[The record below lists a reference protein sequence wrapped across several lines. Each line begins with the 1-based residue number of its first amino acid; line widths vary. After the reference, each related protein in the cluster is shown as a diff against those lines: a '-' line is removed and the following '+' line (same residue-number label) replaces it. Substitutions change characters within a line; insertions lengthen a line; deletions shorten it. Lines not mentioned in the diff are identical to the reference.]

1 MSRDYLLYTI
11 LSISAA
17 HRQSFAP
24 SPQNQNTAMLYRQKT
39 FNAYNEALQNITT
52 DNYETLLITS
62 LLMQLLVPPPELP
75 CTDRAILEWL
85 TTFLVMTQGL
95 RILAGLKWASGIEKL
110 FVFPIFKREL
120 RTLPPPPL
128 IRVPSEDPRMFA
140 REGPMGETPEHPN
153 PPAMY
158 RDGGD
163 QVPRPV
169 SAGVDSTS
177 CSLLSPLAEPSEH
190 FGNLMQSYFEDK
202 RIKSFNRN
210 VHLTTFL
217 SPTLC
222 FVV

>member
-1 MSRDYLLYTI
+1 MSRDYLLYTV

-39 FNAYNEALQNITT
+39 FNAYNKALQNITT
-52 DNYETLLITS
+52 DSYETLLITS

-75 CTDRAILEWL
+75 CTDTAILEWL
-85 TTFLVMTQGL
+85 TTFLAMTQGL

-110 FVFPIFKREL
+110 SVFPIFRREL

-140 REGPMGETPEHPN
+140 KGGPVGETPEHPN
-153 PPAMY
+153 PPATY
-158 RDGGD
+158 RDGENE
-163 QVPRPV
+163 VPRPV

-177 CSLLSPLAEPSEH
+177 CSLISSLLAILSEN
-190 FGNLMQSYFEDK
+190 FGNL
-202 RIKSFNRN
+202 
-210 VHLTTFL
+210 LP
-217 SPTLC
+217 SPC
-222 FVV
+222 